1 MRRNERAKRNGRP
14 YLIGVSSAIPPNADW
29 GRFPLSLPFMRN
41 LDISFKTP
49 VTFLIGENGSGKSTL
64 LEALVDNAG
73 LPVNGG
79 GRNELADQGDQS
91 ELAPYLRIAWSI
103 RPRDGYFFRAEMEDR
118 FASLLDR
125 RDDDPDFGCDPF
137 AAYGGR
143 SLHERSHGESFL
155 HMMQAGMRPGI
166 LFMDEPESAL
176 SPQRQLTLL
185 SLMHTLVTA
194 RDAQFI
200 IATHSP
206 ILMTFPGA
214 TLLFLDE
221 NGVREVALE
230 ETPHYQITRDIL
242 ESPGLFWKHFLENKE
257 GEES

>member
-1 MRRNERAKRNGRP
+1 M
-14 YLIGVSSAIPPNADW
+14 
-29 GRFPLSLPFMRN
+29 PFMRS

-91 ELAPYLRIAWSI
+91 ELAPYLRIAGSI
-103 RPRDGYFFRAEMEDR
+103 RPRDDYFFRAEMEDR

-125 RDDDPDFGCDPF
+125 RDEDPDFKAGPCGGNPF

-155 HMMQAGMRPGI
+155 HMLQAWMRPGI

-176 SPQRQLTLL
+176 SPRRQLTLL
-185 SLMHTLVTA
+185 SLMHNLVTT
-194 RDAQFI
+194 RDAQFV

-214 TLLFLDE
+214 TILFLDE
-221 NGVREVALE
+221 NGIREVTLE

-242 ESPGLFWKHFLENKE
+242 ESPSRFWEHFLENKE
-257 GEES
+257 EEES